1 MLLFGYRLQLWQ
13 YIKAKDAPIVGSAYR
28 ISAYRC
34 TIARIGIGKFVA
46 DIADCGVAHAQT
58 SNC

>member
-1 MLLFGYRLQLWQ
+1 MLEVILTLPT
-13 YIKAKDAPIVGSAYR
+13 IIMKDAPIVGSAYR
-28 ISAYRC
+28 ISVYRC
-34 TIARIGIGKFVA
+34 AIAHIGIGKFIA